1 MSACNETK
9 RPMNPNRRLWTL
21 AALALFLSGAYVV
34 TFTDWLAPQPIE
46 IASQIRPVIQ
56 PPRFGRRSPKGTAQ
70 TPEKPA
76 EAEPGG
82 VARVTFSLDGRYRLT
97 SVRVFVLNTQGEPA
111 KKVWD
116 LTGKSRELN
125 SLMYGMNPAGMSPAE
140 GAEASAAPLEA
151 GLGYLLEIRAGRR
164 TGTHRFKT
172 AAMAPTEN

>member
-1 MSACNETK
+1 
-9 RPMNPNRRLWTL
+9 MNQNRRSLTL
-21 AALALFLSGAYVV
+21 AALALLLAAAYIFA
-34 TFTDWLAPQPIE
+34 FTDWLAPQPIE

-56 PPRFGRRSPKGTAQ
+56 PPRFGRRGAKVSSPA
-70 TPEKPA
+70 PEKPV
-76 EAEPGG
+76 ETEDGG

-97 SVRVFVLNTQGEPA
+97 SVRVFALNTQGEPA

-125 SLMYGMNPAGMSPAE
+125 SLMYGMNPAGMSPSD
-140 GAEASAAPLEA
+140 GAEAAAPLQA

-172 AAMAPTEN
+172 AALAPAEN